1 MSFLASLRALSP
13 MARRLVAMRFFV
25 YLGVQCCYFIGVV
38 GTLTYAMGGGV
49 GENVLGIGILNL
61 CMIAGSFVGGPLLD
75 RIGPRRYF
83 VFVVAGLAISAL
95 AFQVLAATFWGVMAG
110 AALFGVAWGFGDMIA
125 KAFPS
130 YLTNVPAELKNINS
144 VIFTVSNVAVVAGP
158 VAGGALAAAVSTQA
172 VFLLLAG
179 CALVSL
185 VPALGFRALREP
197 RRSEPRG
204 KGADGS
210 VLSSGFA
217 TVSSTPA
224 LALLFWSCFVSFF
237 GYGAFDP
244 LESLYYRD
252 VLHVGVSWM
261 GWLSAA
267 AGLGGIV
274 GSLLVLRIPAR
285 HVTIRTLL
293 AVLASEGLFC
303 LVYVGT
309 AEPAVA
315 CLGQA
320 LLGVAFGALMPLLT
334 TLTQMHSPL
343 EVLGSVNAVMS
354 FGNNMAGAVPLV
366 CAPALARVF
375 GVQGTLLAAS
385 SLVLA
390 MPLVVSVVR
399 RRRIADL
406 VSEERALA
414 ERGAATGEGEA
425 RRA

>member
-83 VFVVAGLAISAL
+83 VFVVAGLVISAL

-185 VPALGFRALREP
+185 LPALGFRALREP

-217 TVSSTPA
+217 AVSSTPA

-252 VLHVGVSWM
+252 VLRVSVSWM
-261 GWLSAA
+261 GWLSA